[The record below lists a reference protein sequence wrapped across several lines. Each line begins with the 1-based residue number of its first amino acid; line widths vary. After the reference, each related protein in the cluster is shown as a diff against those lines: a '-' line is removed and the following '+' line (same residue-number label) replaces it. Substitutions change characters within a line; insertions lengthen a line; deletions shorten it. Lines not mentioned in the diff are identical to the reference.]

1 MIETTASKVTHIVGE
16 ESSYPFPVRYL
27 DPAYLECY
35 LQQDGKVR
43 QLANTE
49 FSVSPVEESDGA
61 NITLKV
67 NPNPE
72 GALLTVRRVLPI
84 VQQLDLPNSGK
95 LPSESL
101 EIQLDKTIM
110 VCQQLAEE
118 LSRCVKV
125 PVGSTDSPDAIWI
138 TLDGIVE
145 TCLTSASNAATS
157 AATAGDIAAQIAYI
171 WTELTGDDTLF
182 DKAFATAEELMEA
195 KGAIDAAAAAGI
207 AGVNEAS
214 LAALNV
220 AKTEINEAKDSSL
233 ESLDAALG
241 SAEGSLALKL
251 AEAEGAAK
259 AAEAAQAAAETAG
272 GAAQASA
279 NAARAAADSAATK
292 AGEAAGSS
300 SAALA
305 AKQDAE
311 SAKVAAQ
318 AAQAAAEAAAGNAT
332 SQVNNSIVAHNA
344 NPEAHTNAFNQYG
357 ATVDSKISTAV
368 SAHNSAASPHP
379 GKFESAG
386 AVSAHRTAVNAHPM
400 LWSGELNFNNITDT
414 GFYYHSKK
422 ETSGSLV
429 NAPDEESVYYLMVQK
444 MDSTQI
450 DGVRRVRVL
459 QVAYRPEPEGIFQIY
474 ARFGTSNANDGTL
487 TWTAWKL
494 LGGAV
499 SHVNGNFG
507 YTSLPNGLM
516 MQWGVISY
524 PNQEVLFP
532 ISFPTMACVVTFGVS
547 TSGGGPSGR
556 YIEAGTLTK
565 TGFTY
570 KSSEHTGT
578 YYIAIGC

>member
-1 MIETTASKVTHIVGE
+1 MSVSTEINAAGPFLCNGTQTEFPFT
-16 ESSYPFPVRYL
+16 FPV
-27 DPAYLECY
+27 LEAEHIAVWV
-35 LQQDGKVR
+35 DGE
-43 QLANTE
+43 QITE
-49 FSVSPVEESDGA
+49 DGFSVVLSG
-61 NITLKV
+61 
-67 NPNPE
+67 E
-72 GALLTVRRVLPI
+72 GSTGGTVIMNTAPKADALLAVIRDVPITQLTDIQNHTAFLPEVI
-84 VQQLDLPNSGK
+84 EIMADK
-95 LPSESL
+95 LTM
-101 EIQLDKTIM
+101 I
-110 VCQQLAEE
+110 CQQLEEE
-118 LSRCVKV
+118 LNRCVKV
-125 PVGSTDSPDAIWI
+125 PPGSSDSPDALWD

-145 TCLTSASNAATS
+145 TSLTSASNAATS

-214 LAALNV
+214 LAALNA

-251 AEAEGAAK
+251 AEAQGAAK

-272 GAAQASA
+272 GAAQVSASA
-279 NAARAAADSAATK
+279 AQAAADSAATK

-305 AKQDAE
+305 ARQEAE

-386 AVSAHRTAVNAHPM
+386 AVSTHRTAVNAHPM

-414 GFYYHSKK
+414 GFYYHSKN

-429 NAPDEESVYYLMVQK
+429 NAPDEESTYYLMVQK

-450 DGVRRVRVL
+450 DGARRVRVL
-459 QVAYRPEPEGIFQIY
+459 QVAYRPEPKGIFQIY
-474 ARFGTSNANDGTL
+474 ARFGTSDANDGTL

-516 MQWGVISY
+516 MQWGVISH
-524 PNQEVLFP
+524 PNQDVLFP
-532 ISFPTMACVVTFGVS
+532 VSFPTMVCAVTFGVAADS
-547 TSGGGPSGR
+547 APTGR
-556 YIEAGTLTK
+556 YIETGTLTK

-570 KSSEHTGT
+570 KSSAHTGT